1 MWIYKGKELYAV
13 NKYQNDISYMI
24 AIDSLEKEVKEI
36 LLSNDLSQ
44 DIIDR
49 VNELERAIKDIK
61 RDRELNKGRK

>member
-1 MWIYKGKELYAV
+1 M

-24 AIDSLEKEVKEI
+24 AIDSLEREVKEI

>member
-1 MWIYKGKELYAV
+1 M
-13 NKYQNDISYMI
+13 NKYQNDINYMI
-24 AIDSLEKEVKEI
+24 AIDSLEKEVKEV

-61 RDRELNKGRK
+61 RNRELNKGRK

>member
-1 MWIYKGKELYAV
+1 M

-24 AIDSLEKEVKEI
+24 AIDSLEKEVKEV

-44 DIIDR
+44 DTIDR

-61 RDRELNKGRK
+61 RNRELNKGRK

>member
-1 MWIYKGKELYAV
+1 M

-36 LLSNDLSQ
+36 LLSNELTQ
-44 DIIDR
+44 DVIDK

-61 RDRELNKGRK
+61 RDRKLNKGRK